1 MAVPLGTRPSK
12 MMGHFITHAD
22 LEAATAGLTG
32 GCVARAVPA
41 GKRIVSSE
49 FRCILA
55 EGLLRSVS
63 WQVHAGPSGF
73 IKMASQDEALIS
85 MVSTL
90 VSKINTFN
98 QKPQGNFFL
107 DQIRNL

>member
-22 LEAATAGLTG
+22 LEAATAGLTR

-63 WQVHAGPSGF
+63 WQFMRARVV
-73 IKMASQDEALIS
+73 L
-85 MVSTL
+85 
-90 VSKINTFN
+90 
-98 QKPQGNFFL
+98 
-107 DQIRNL
+107 

>member
-1 MAVPLGTRPSK
+1 

-22 LEAATAGLTG
+22 REAATAGLTG

-41 GKRIVSSE
+41 EKRKVSSE

-55 EGLLRSVS
+55 KGLLRCVS
-63 WQVHAGPSGF
+63 WRVHAGPSGF

-85 MVSTL
+85 MVGTL
-90 VSKINTFN
+90 VSQISTFN
-98 QKPQGNFFL
+98 QKPHGSFFL